1 MKKKLFLV
9 FSLVFFTSSFVWSQT
24 IIDFETPDEGY
35 TASGTEGS
43 GSTDVFNRT
52 NPDLGGNDTFLWA
65 VEDLSLTDPS
75 ITLDPIDISGAT
87 SFTFDIDMLAHHYND
102 WDNTDELLI
111 TYSIDG
117 GPGQNL
123 MWVQS
128 ITDPS
133 SGFNEPVA
141 LDTDFDG
148 TGECA
153 FVLPALSTGTGAT
166 GCVVASNQFE
176 TFSSGSISLASNST
190 LDIVLQF
197 NGLTSSDE
205 GIYLDNITITT
216 AGPPPPVNGADL
228 YALIPQFLGVGGL
241 INKYNYDPV
250 TDAITLLDDPYADT
264 GFDKVLTMAQ
274 NPVDGQVYILT
285 KEGQNRHLYEYDI
298 ENNIVGTDIGVISGS
313 PGVNQITFG
322 TDGTLYGSF
331 RSGDNTGVYIIDKV
345 TGATTLLMP
354 EGFYG
359 YANGFT
365 YDHDNER
372 LILTGENNSVSFYE
386 VDITNGSSNFLF
398 ETFDYCTAQ
407 ALDYVGNGKLI
418 VSGTYSCGDIY
429 TVDLNTQTTN
439 NLTNGQDGA
448 YNNIMSFIL
457 GTPPPPPPTLDYTF
471 CSEEMPLEFNP
482 PLVASAGVV
491 VADSGYP
498 SDTGVVGTGLGEYVL
513 ESIVINVQGEMQL
526 RM

>member
-102 WDNTDELLI
+102 WDNSDELLI

-117 GPGQNL
+117 GPSQNL

-133 SGFNEPVA
+133 SSFNEPVA
-141 LDTDFDG
+141 IDTDFDG

-166 GCVVASNQFE
+166 GCVVTSNQFE

-197 NGLTSSDE
+197 NGLDANDE

-228 YALIPQFLGVGGL
+228 YALIPQFLGVG
-241 INKYNYDPV
+241 
-250 TDAITLLDDPYADT
+250 
-264 GFDKVLTMAQ
+264 
-274 NPVDGQVYILT
+274 
-285 KEGQNRHLYEYDI
+285 
-298 ENNIVGTDIGVISGS
+298 
-313 PGVNQITFG
+313 
-322 TDGTLYGSF
+322 
-331 RSGDNTGVYIIDKV
+331 
-345 TGATTLLMP
+345 
-354 EGFYG
+354 
-359 YANGFT
+359 
-365 YDHDNER
+365 
-372 LILTGENNSVSFYE
+372 
-386 VDITNGSSNFLF
+386 
-398 ETFDYCTAQ
+398 
-407 ALDYVGNGKLI
+407 
-418 VSGTYSCGDIY
+418 
-429 TVDLNTQTTN
+429 
-439 NLTNGQDGA
+439 
-448 YNNIMSFIL
+448 
-457 GTPPPPPPTLDYTF
+457 
-471 CSEEMPLEFNP
+471 
-482 PLVASAGVV
+482 
-491 VADSGYP
+491 
-498 SDTGVVGTGLGEYVL
+498 
-513 ESIVINVQGEMQL
+513 
-526 RM
+526 